1 MVTVDSQAAGSAV
14 SLSDS
19 SGNELVSW
27 TPEKEYN
34 SVIISCPEITTGQ
47 EYTLTTGSDTTQI
60 TMDSI
65 VYGSGSG
72 MGGNPG
78 NGGGPGTVEIW
89 DRNQMTAMERAK
101 ARETAETWERLRK
114 KVNNYNKEGR

>member
-1 MVTVDSQAAGSAV
+1 MTAVDSQAAGSAV

-27 TPEKEYN
+27 TPDKEYT

-78 NGGGPGTVEIW
+78 NGGGPGDGGNMGTPPE
-89 DRNQMTAMERAK
+89 K
-101 ARETAETWERLRK
+101 S
-114 KVNNYNKEGR
+114 

>member
-1 MVTVDSQAAGSAV
+1 MTAVDSQAAGSAV

-27 TPEKEYN
+27 TPEKEYT

-72 MGGNPG
+72 MGDGGNM
-78 NGGGPGTVEIW
+78 GTPPE
-89 DRNQMTAMERAK
+89 K
-101 ARETAETWERLRK
+101 S
-114 KVNNYNKEGR
+114 

>member
-1 MVTVDSQAAGSAV
+1 MVTVNSQAAGSAV

-65 VYGSGSG
+65 VYGTGNG

-78 NGGGPGTVEIW
+78 NGGGPGNGGDMGQKPDDGNGMGKGPGNGGNMGTPPE
-89 DRNQMTAMERAK
+89 K
-101 ARETAETWERLRK
+101 S
-114 KVNNYNKEGR
+114 